1 MRAVIVQPFYFP
13 WIGYFGMIDAA
24 DIFVIADDIQFVKKS
39 WQRRNKIKNTDNK
52 SKWLSVPVNL
62 NFGQMINQVKINNS
76 ITYKHKNKVLN
87 WKEKHWNLISSSY
100 AKATYFNDYK
110 EDIKE
115 VFTRD
120 WVFLS
125 DLNIYVTEKISEL
138 LRLKIPNF
146 IKKSDMQGLEGR
158 KVDSILNICDYIGAD
173 EYISGPAAKDYIDY
187 NEFQKFVPK
196 NVDLYWFEF
205 PHPVYPQL
213 GTDFIPYLSAIDLL
227 FNTGKKSRNY
237 IRKSLENCLQLE
249 KGNSLKI
256 EDGIRNTGRLRT

>member
-158 KVDSILNICDYIGAD
+158 KVDSILNICEYIGAD

-187 NEFQKFVPK
+187 NEFQKFEQEK
-196 NVDLYWFEF
+196 VDLYWFEF

-249 KGNSLKI
+249 KVNSLKI